1 MNAVRALETLRALDR
16 PIVRT
21 AEAAAVLG
29 ISGSNAS
36 HLLASLQEAGS
47 VMRVTPGRWSVSG
60 GPSPYLVAS
69 WLTDPFPSYVS
80 LYTALSR
87 RGLITQIPRV
97 IYVVSLDRTKTVLT
111 PVGTYSVH
119 RLPPELFGGFEERN
133 GERIATA
140 EKAVFDTLYLA
151 RARGQRFSHLTEI
164 DLPADFRPEVL
175 DDWAAKIGDPGVHA
189 FVRARIADF
198 LARARRS
205 TAPGTRRRPFPVPPM
220 RSLRSR
226 PRMPRGNRST
236 HLADDLADL
245 APG

>member
-21 AEAAAVLG
+21 EEVAAILA

-47 VMRVTPGRWSVSG
+47 VMRVMPGRWSVFG
-60 GPSPYLVAS
+60 RPSPYLLAS
-69 WLTDPFPSYVS
+69 WLTDPYPSYVS

-87 RGLITQIPRV
+87 RGLITQLPRT
-97 IYVVSLDRTKTVLT
+97 IYVVSLGRTRTVLT
-111 PVGTYSVH
+111 PVGMYSVH

-133 GERIATA
+133 GERMATA

-164 DLPADFRPEVL
+164 ELPADFKPAVL
-175 DDWAAKIGDPGVHA
+175 EDWAAKIGDSRVHSFVHA
-189 FVRARIADF
+189 RITDF
-198 LARARRS
+198 LARARHH
-205 TAPGTRRRPFPVPPM
+205 
-220 RSLRSR
+220 SLAVRL
-226 PRMPRGNRST
+226 G
-236 HLADDLADL
+236 
-245 APG
+245 